1 MNAEA
6 VYQYMRERL
15 ARRMKDEDIRDK
27 AAVAADILRLKHE
40 RRAAVLVHNYMEP
53 ALYHSPV
60 PDLRGDSLEL
70 SRKAAQTKAETLVV
84 CGVGFMAE
92 TVKLLNPE
100 RTVLLPVEQAGCS
113 LADSLTAAQV
123 RALRTRF
130 PGAPVVT
137 YVNTS
142 AAVKAE
148 SDLCCT
154 SGNAVDVIASMKDDR
169 ILFLPDRYLAASVAR
184 RTGRRLFLDAPGTT
198 LPPDTPGPW
207 LVAWP
212 GACEVHEL
220 FTAAEI
226 AAVRQTHPGVRVLC
240 HLECPEA
247 VADASDYAGSTSG
260 MLREFERRPDGCFM
274 VVTECAMVD
283 NLAAAFPRATVVNA
297 FRRRCPHMEKV
308 TLEHVR
314 DALDHGR
321 YAVDVPDA
329 VRPAARRAVER
340 MLALG

>member
-1 MNAEA
+1 MNTEA
-6 VYQYMRERL
+6 VYDYMRRRL
-15 ARRMKDEDIRDK
+15 ARGMLEKDLRRQ
-27 AAVAADILRLKHE
+27 AAVAADILRLKRE
-40 RRAAVLVHNYMEP
+40 RGAAVLVHNYMEP

-70 SRKAAQTKAETLVV
+70 SRKAAQMPAETLVV

-92 TVKLLNPE
+92 TVKLLNPAK
-100 RTVLLPVEQAGCS
+100 TVLLPVAQAGCS

-154 SGNAVDVIASMKDDR
+154 SGNAVDVMASMQEDR

-184 RTGRRLFLDAPGTT
+184 RTGRRFFLAAPGAT
-198 LPPDTPGPW
+198 LPSDTPGPW
-207 LVAWP
+207 LIAWP

-226 AAVRQTHPGVRVLC
+226 ASVRQTHPGVRVLC

-260 MLREFERRPDGCFM
+260 MIREFEHRPDGCFY

-297 FRRRCPHMEKV
+297 FRRRCPHMEQV

-314 DALDHGR
+314 DALAHGR
-321 YAVDVPDA
+321 YATEVPDA

-340 MLALG
+340 MLAPG